1 MLTGRDEN
9 WVAVLI
15 TIITGGNRHDQSI
28 ICYFLLC
35 NAVTYLKCSN
45 VKKFQEE
52 DGPHRFEMLV

>member
-28 ICYFLLC
+28 TVLFC

-45 VKKFQEE
+45 TKKFPEE
-52 DGPHRFEMLV
+52 DGPHRFEVLV